1 MEWLMSLWHERHS
14 LSQPIKEYDRI
25 VDGPEAGK
33 RLEKEQPG
41 LVAARDQ
48 AVVQQKRERIQQEL
62 AQSASELTP
71 EKEIA
76 GGRGWTAGGLHSHL
90 CLWSPRRMSSSGG
103 FEWDR
108 SPRVFQKSRISY
120 RKGSDRPLPRGV

>member
-1 MEWLMSLWHERHS
+1 MKRKMT
-14 LSQPIKEYDRI
+14 PGDIANF
-25 VDGPEAGK
+25 GPKG
-33 RLEKEQPG
+33 
-41 LVAARDQ
+41 AR
-48 AVVQQKRERIQQEL
+48 L